1 MTKFVFYGRVA
12 AEDQQ
17 DTKTSQG
24 EQLAR
29 CLAYLEARGW
39 ENVAVYA
46 DDTQGGDAE

>member
-17 DTKTSQG
+17 DTKKFQG

-29 CLAYLEARGW
+29 CLAYLKARGW

-46 DDTQGGDAE
+46 DDTQGGDTK